1 MDVRQEVERLKALL
15 KTQAEIGDELDRKVF
30 HLKTLYDVSKD
41 IHGIVEPETIL
52 RNFLLMT
59 MGNFGAYRGFILLL
73 DTASSQVL
81 HFVNLGF
88 REDDT
93 NLMRSA
99 VRCLS
104 EHAESQKEG
113 GDKQRVLQ
121 QTSLPASVLISIPF
135 AVEAPVLGLM
145 GLGTKLLGDVY
156 SEGDRELIVTLVNNL
171 VGALQNAKSFQEIQR
186 LNLDLSAKNIELE
199 KTLKQLKA
207 SLRKIEILESVKANL
222 SKFVPSTVTRFMDK
236 SPTGAI
242 PELQERD
249 LSVLFLDIEGYTGL
263 LERLGSSQVHSII
276 ESHFSAFMDAIY
288 ANNGDV
294 NETAGDGLMVLF
306 LNEDRETNALDAVR
320 TAIAIRER
328 AVEIKKQF
336 SELYRPLDTNMGINS
351 GTALVGAAKFES
363 LTGSRWTYTARG
375 TLTNVAARIS
385 ALGTKGSLLVS
396 RETADRISGHYT
408 PVSRGKF
415 QFKNVS
421 EKVEVFEL

>member
-1 MDVRQEVERLKALL
+1 
-15 KTQAEIGDELDRKVF
+15 
-30 HLKTLYDVSKD
+30 
-41 IHGIVEPETIL
+41 
-52 RNFLLMT
+52 
-59 MGNFGAYRGFILLL
+59 
-73 DTASSQVL
+73 
-81 HFVNLGF
+81 
-88 REDDT
+88 
-93 NLMRSA
+93 MRSA